1 MVIDFGPLGV
11 NFGLEVNFK
20 SLGIVFIH
28 LGVDFGPLG
37 SSRFFLPRAVEFR
50 SLVG

>member
-1 MVIDFGPLGV
+1 MVIDFGPIGV

-28 LGVDFGPLG
+28 FGVDFGPLG
-37 SSRFFLPRAVEFR
+37 RSRFFCLGR
-50 SLVG
+50 LILGLW